1 MSAPAAAEK
10 RKLTMV
16 EAARLALAEEMR
28 RDPTVWCLGED
39 LGRGGVFQQYKGLQ
53 AEFGPARV
61 LDTPISEA
69 AIMGAAVG
77 AAMCG
82 TRPVVETR
90 YLDFTLCAAD
100 ELVNQA
106 AKARYMFGGQARVP
120 LVVRQP
126 TGLWMNCA
134 AQHSQS
140 LEAWWAH
147 MPGLVVLAP
156 ATPADS
162 YAMLKAAIRCDD
174 PVILLEHKELWG
186 VQGDVAI
193 SEAPDAQLGKA
204 RLCRAGRDVTIVAWS
219 ATVATCLDAAEALAR
234 EGIDAEVIDL
244 RCIWPW
250 DEAGVVA
257 SAAKTGRLLVVH
269 EAVQAAGFGAEIAA
283 TVAEATGARVKRL
296 GSPRIPVPFS
306 PALEAAFRR
315 TADEV
320 AAAARAMLRANA
332 PALTD

>member
-1 MSAPAAAEK
+1 MTQM
-10 RKLTMV
+10 TMV

-28 RDPTVWCLGED
+28 RDPTVWALGED

-53 AEFGPARV
+53 DEFGPARIA
-61 LDTPISEA
+61 DTPISEA

-82 TRPVVETR
+82 TRPIVETR

-120 LVVRQP
+120 MVVRQP

-156 ATPADS
+156 ATPGDS

-186 VQGDVAI
+186 VAGDV
-193 SEAPDAQLGKA
+193 E
-204 RLCRAGRDVTIVAWS
+204 
-219 ATVATCLDAAEALAR
+219 
-234 EGIDAEVIDL
+234 
-244 RCIWPW
+244 
-250 DEAGVVA
+250 
-257 SAAKTGRLLVVH
+257 
-269 EAVQAAGFGAEIAA
+269 
-283 TVAEATGARVKRL
+283 TGA
-296 GSPRIPVPFS
+296 P
-306 PALEAAFRR
+306 
-315 TADEV
+315 
-320 AAAARAMLRANA
+320 
-332 PALTD
+332 

>member
-1 MSAPAAAEK
+1 MTTRVVSI
-10 RKLTMV
+10 V
-16 EAARLALAEEMR
+16 EASRLALAEEMR
-28 RDPTVWCLGED
+28 RDPTVWALGED

-120 LVVRQP
+120 MVVRQP

-162 YAMLKAAIRCDD
+162 YAMMKAAIRADD

-186 VQGDVAI
+186 ITGEIVDG
-193 SEAPDAQLGKA
+193 EPDARLGRA
-204 RLCRAGRDVTIVAWS
+204 RVCRAGTDITIVAWS
-219 ATVATCLDAAEALAR
+219 QAVHISFAAADVLAR
-234 EGIDAEVIDL
+234 DGIAAEVIDL

-250 DEAGVVA
+250 DEEAVIA
-257 SAAKTGRLLVVH
+257 SAAKTKRLLVVH
-269 EAVQAAGFGAEIAA
+269 EAVLTAGFGAEVAA
-283 TVAEATGARVKRL
+283 TVAEATAVRVKRL

-315 TADEV
+315 TPEEI
-320 AAAARAMLRANA
+320 AAAARAMLAA
-332 PALTD
+332 H

>member
-1 MSAPAAAEK
+1 MSTM
-10 RKLTMV
+10 TMV
-16 EAARLALAEEMR
+16 EAVRLALAEEMR
-28 RDPTVWCLGED
+28 RDATVWALGED

-53 AEFGPARV
+53 AEFGPARIC
-61 LDTPISEA
+61 DTPISEA

-77 AAMCG
+77 AALCG

-156 ATPADS
+156 STPADA
-162 YAMLKAAIRCDD
+162 YAMMKAAIRCDD
-174 PVILLEHKELWG
+174 PVILLEHKELWSVTG
-186 VQGDVAI
+186 EVATG
-193 SEAPDAQLGKA
+193 EPDAQLGRA
-204 RLCRAGRDVTIVAWS
+204 RLCRPGRDLTIVSWS
-219 ATVATCLDAAEALAR
+219 ATVQVCLDAAAPLAR
-234 EGIDAEVIDL
+234 DGIEAEIIDL
-244 RCIWPW
+244 RSIWPW
-250 DEAGVVA
+250 DADTVTC
-257 SAAKTGRLLVVH
+257 SAARTGRLLVVH

-296 GSPRIPVPFS
+296 GSPRIPVPFA
-306 PALEAAFRR
+306 PNLEAAFRR
-315 TADEV
+315 TAPEI
-320 AAAARAMLRANA
+320 AAAAV
-332 PALTD
+332 ALAEGTRMHPDR

>member
-1 MSAPAAAEK
+1 MPAAIATRTRSRAPRPTIRSRARARSSSSSAWPRATGWRVAAAEAEIAAAIAEAE
-10 RKLTMV
+10 RAPQPRLEDALGEVQDIGAPAPFARARGAAMTVMSVV
-16 EAARLALAEEMR
+16 EASRRALAEEMR
-28 RDPTVWCLGED
+28 RDPTVWALGED

-61 LDTPISEA
+61 CDTPISEA

-120 LVVRQP
+120 IVVRQP

-162 YAMLKAAIRCDD
+162 YAMMKAAIRADD

-186 VQGDVAI
+186 ITGEVEEGRARRAPRQGAHL
-193 SEAPDAQLGKA
+193 P
-204 RLCRAGRDVTIVAWS
+204 RGRDVTIVSWS
-219 ATVATCLDAAEALAR
+219 LTCRPASTPPKCSRAT
-234 EGIDAEVIDL
+234 
-244 RCIWPW
+244 
-250 DEAGVVA
+250 A
-257 SAAKTGRLLVVH
+257 ST
-269 EAVQAAGFGAEIAA
+269 
-283 TVAEATGARVKRL
+283 
-296 GSPRIPVPFS
+296 PR
-306 PALEAAFRR
+306 
-315 TADEV
+315 
-320 AAAARAMLRANA
+320 
-332 PALTD
+332 

>member
-1 MSAPAAAEK
+1 MTAMSV
-10 RKLTMV
+10 V
-16 EAARLALAEEMR
+16 EASRRALAEEMR
-28 RDPTVWCLGED
+28 RDPTVWALGED

-53 AEFGPARV
+53 AEFGPARIC
-61 LDTPISEA
+61 DTPISEA

-82 TRPVVETR
+82 TRPVVECR

-120 LVVRQP
+120 IVVRQP

-162 YAMLKAAIRCDD
+162 YAMMKAAIRADD

-186 VQGDVAI
+186 ITGDV
-193 SEAPDAQLGKA
+193 EEGEPDARLGRA
-204 RLCRAGRDVTIVAWS
+204 CIRRAGRDVTIVAWS
-219 ATVATCLDAAEALAR
+219 LTVQTCLDAAESLAR
-234 EGIDAEVIDL
+234 DGIGAEVIDL

-250 DEAGVVA
+250 DQETIAA
-257 SAAKTGRLLVVH
+257 SAARTGRLLVVH
-269 EAVQAAGFGAEIAA
+269 EAVLAAGFGAEIAA
-283 TVAEATGARVKRL
+283 TVAEATGARVKRI

-315 TADEV
+315 TPDDI
-320 AAAARAMLRANA
+320 AAGARALLAA
-332 PALTD
+332 

>member
-1 MSAPAAAEK
+1 MTAM
-10 RKLTMV
+10 TIV
-16 EAARLALAEEMR
+16 EASRRALAEEMR
-28 RDPTVWCLGED
+28 RDPTVWALGED

-61 LDTPISEA
+61 CDTPISEA

-120 LVVRQP
+120 IVVRQP

-162 YAMLKAAIRCDD
+162 YAMMKAAIRCDD

-186 VQGDVAI
+186 VTGEVEEG
-193 SEAPDAQLGKA
+193 EADARLGKT
-204 RLCRAGRDVTIVAWS
+204 RICRAGRDVTIVSWS
-219 ATVATCLDAAEALAR
+219 LTVQACLDAADALAR
-234 EGIDAEVIDL
+234 ERIDAEVIDL

-250 DEAGVVA
+250 DQDAIIA
-257 SAAKTGRLLVVH
+257 SAAKTKRLLVVH
-269 EAVQAAGFGAEIAA
+269 EAVLTAGFGAEIAA
-283 TVAEATGARVKRL
+283 TVAEACGARVKRL

-306 PALEAAFRR
+306 PSLEAAFRR
-315 TADEV
+315 TPEEV
-320 AAAARAMLRANA
+320 AAAVRALLKA
-332 PALTD
+332 

>member
-1 MSAPAAAEK
+1 MTAPA
-10 RKLTMV
+10 RDMTMV
-16 EAARLALAEEMR
+16 EASRLALAEEMR
-28 RDPTVWCLGED
+28 RDPTVWALGED

-53 AEFGPARV
+53 AEFGPARI

-120 LVVRQP
+120 MVVRQP

-162 YAMLKAAIRCDD
+162 YAMMKAAIRADD

-186 VQGDVAI
+186 MTGEIADG
-193 SEAPDAQLGKA
+193 EAEA
-204 RLCRAGRDVTIVAWS
+204 RLGRARVCRAGADITIVAWS
-219 ATVATCLDAAEALAR
+219 QAVHITLAAAEALAR
-234 EGIDAEVIDL
+234 EGIAAEVIDL

-250 DEAGVVA
+250 DEEAVIA
-257 SAAKTGRLLVVH
+257 SAAKTGCLLVVH
-269 EAVQAAGFGAEIAA
+269 EAVQTAGFGAEIAA

-315 TADEV
+315 TPDEI
-320 AAAARAMLRANA
+320 AAAARAMLDMKSPEGA
-332 PALTD
+332 

>member
-1 MSAPAAAEK
+1 MT
-10 RKLTMV
+10 TMTIV
-16 EAARLALAEEMR
+16 EASRRALAEEMR
-28 RDPTVWCLGED
+28 RDRTVWALGED
-39 LGRGGVFQQYKGLQ
+39 LGRGGVFQQYMGLQ
-53 AEFGPARV
+53 SEFGPARV
-61 LDTPISEA
+61 CDTPISEA

-120 LVVRQP
+120 IVVRQP

-162 YAMLKAAIRCDD
+162 YAMMKAAIRADD

-186 VQGDVAI
+186 ITGDVD
-193 SEAPDAQLGKA
+193 EGEPDARLGQA
-204 RLCRAGRDVTIVAWS
+204 RICRPGRDVTIVSWS
-219 ATVATCLDAAEALAR
+219 LTVQTCLDAAEALAR

-250 DEAGVVA
+250 DREAIIA
-257 SAAKTGRLLVVH
+257 SAEKTKRLLVVH
-269 EAVQAAGFGAEIAA
+269 EAVLTAGFGAEIAA
-283 TVAEATGARVKRL
+283 RLAEESMYDLLAPVERVTGYDTHIPLFRL
-296 GSPRIPVPFS
+296 EMKYLPSVDRI
-306 PALEAAFRR
+306 
-315 TADEV
+315 V
-320 AAAARAMLRANA
+320 AAAKRTLAAS
-332 PALTD
+332 

>member
-1 MSAPAAAEK
+1 MTVMSV
-10 RKLTMV
+10 V
-16 EAARLALAEEMR
+16 EASRRALAEEMR
-28 RDPTVWCLGED
+28 RDPTVWALGED

-61 LDTPISEA
+61 CDTPISEA

-120 LVVRQP
+120 IVVRQP

-162 YAMLKAAIRCDD
+162 YAMMKAAIRADD

-186 VQGDVAI
+186 VTGEV
-193 SEAPDAQLGKA
+193 EEGEPDARLGKA
-204 RLCRAGRDVTIVAWS
+204 RICRAGRDVTIVSWS
-219 ATVATCLDAAEALAR
+219 LTVQTCLDAADALAR
-234 EGIDAEVIDL
+234 DGVEAEVIDL

-250 DEAGVVA
+250 DEEGIIA
-257 SAAKTGRLLVVH
+257 SVAKTKRLLVVH
-269 EAVQAAGFGAEIAA
+269 EAVLTAGFGAEIAA
-283 TVAEATGARVKRL
+283 TAAEATGARVKRL

-306 PALEAAFRR
+306 PTLEAAFRR
-315 TADEV
+315 TPEEIAT
-320 AAAARAMLRANA
+320 AARAMAA
-332 PALTD
+332 V

>member
-1 MSAPAAAEK
+1 MTNM
-10 RKLTMV
+10 TMV
-16 EAARLALAEEMR
+16 EAARRALAEEMR
-28 RDPTVWCLGED
+28 RDPTVWVLGED

-53 AEFGPARV
+53 AEFGPARIC
-61 LDTPISEA
+61 DTPISEA

-120 LVVRQP
+120 MVVRQP

-186 VQGDVAI
+186 ISGEVA
-193 SEAPDAQLGKA
+193 EGNGAGEPDAALGRA
-204 RLCRAGRDVTIVAWS
+204 RVCRSGDDVTIVAWS
-219 ATVATCLDAAEALAR
+219 QALHIALAASELLAR
-234 EGIDAEVIDL
+234 EGISPEVIDL

-250 DEAGVVA
+250 DQETVIA
-257 SAAKTGRLLVVH
+257 SAATTKRLLVVQ
-269 EAVQAAGFGAEIAA
+269 EAVLTGGFGAEVAA

-315 TADEV
+315 TPEEIAQ
-320 AAAARAMLRANA
+320 AARAMLS
-332 PALTD
+332 

>member
-1 MSAPAAAEK
+1 MTAM
-10 RKLTMV
+10 TIV
-16 EAARLALAEEMR
+16 EASRRALAEEMR
-28 RDPTVWCLGED
+28 RDSTVWALGED

-61 LDTPISEA
+61 CDTPISEA
-69 AIMGAAVG
+69 AIMGAAIG

-120 LVVRQP
+120 IVVRQP

-156 ATPADS
+156 STPADS
-162 YAMLKAAIRCDD
+162 YAMMKAAIRADD

-186 VQGDVAI
+186 VTGDVEE
-193 SEAPDAQLGKA
+193 SERDARLGKA
-204 RLCRAGRDVTIVAWS
+204 RVCRAGKDVTIVSWS
-219 ATVATCLDAAEALAR
+219 ATVRTCIDAAETLAR

-250 DEAGVVA
+250 DAETIIA
-257 SAAKTGRLLVVH
+257 SAEKTKRLLVVH
-269 EAVQAAGFGAEIAA
+269 EAVLTAGFGAEIAA
-283 TVAEATGARVKRL
+283 TVAEATTARVKRL

-315 TADEV
+315 TPEEII
-320 AAAARAMLRANA
+320 AAVKAFS
-332 PALTD
+332 

>member
-1 MSAPAAAEK
+1 MTLMSI
-10 RKLTMV
+10 V
-16 EAARLALAEEMR
+16 EASRRALADEMR
-28 RDPTVWCLGED
+28 RDPTVWALGED
-39 LGRGGVFQQYKGLQ
+39 LRRGGVFQQYKGLQ

-61 LDTPISEA
+61 CDTPISEA

-82 TRPVVETR
+82 TRPVIETR

-120 LVVRQP
+120 IVVRQP

-147 MPGLVVLAP
+147 MPGLVALAP

-186 VQGDVAI
+186 VTGEV
-193 SEAPDAQLGKA
+193 EEGEPDARLGQA
-204 RLCRAGRDVTIVAWS
+204 RICRSGSDVTIVAWS
-219 ATVATCLDAAEALAR
+219 ATVAVCLEAAEALAR
-234 EGIDAEVIDL
+234 DRIGAEVIDL

-250 DEAGVVA
+250 DQETILA
-257 SAAKTGRLLVVH
+257 STAKTKRLLVVH
-269 EAVQAAGFGAEIAA
+269 EAVLAAGFGAEIAA
-283 TVAEATGARVKRL
+283 SVAEATGARVKRL

-315 TADEV
+315 TPEEV
-320 AAAARAMLRANA
+320 AAAALGLAS
-332 PALTD
+332 

>member
-1 MSAPAAAEK
+1 VAVMSI
-10 RKLTMV
+10 V
-16 EAARLALAEEMR
+16 EASRRALAEEMR
-28 RDPTVWCLGED
+28 RDRTVWALGED
-39 LGRGGVFQQYKGLQ
+39 LGRGGVFQQYKGLL
-53 AEFGPARV
+53 AEFGPARIC
-61 LDTPISEA
+61 DTPISEA

-120 LVVRQP
+120 MVVRQP
-126 TGLWMNCA
+126 AGLWMNCA

-156 ATPADS
+156 STPADS
-162 YAMLKAAIRCDD
+162 YAMMKAAIRADD

-186 VQGDVAI
+186 VTGEVKADSSAG
-193 SEAPDAQLGKA
+193 EPDARLGKA
-204 RLCRAGRDVTIVAWS
+204 RTCRAGGDVTLVAWS
-219 ATVATCLDAAEALAR
+219 ATVQTSLDAAEALAR
-234 EGIDAEVIDL
+234 DGIEAEVIDL

-250 DEAGVVA
+250 DEQAIIA
-257 SAAKTGRLLVVH
+257 SAEKTKRLLVVH
-269 EAVQAAGFGAEIAA
+269 EAVLTAGFGAEIAA

-315 TADEV
+315 TPAEIV
-320 AAAARAMLRANA
+320 AAVRSW
-332 PALTD
+332 

>member
-1 MSAPAAAEK
+1 MTSM
-10 RKLTMV
+10 TMV

-28 RDPTVWCLGED
+28 RDPTVWALGED

-61 LDTPISEA
+61 CDTPISEA

-120 LVVRQP
+120 MVVRQP

-156 ATPADS
+156 ATPADG

-186 VQGDVAI
+186 IAGEVPDGAA
-193 SEAPDAQLGKA
+193 EPDAALGRA
-204 RLCRAGRDVTIVAWS
+204 RICRAGGDVTIVAWS
-219 ATVATCLDAAEALAR
+219 QAVHIALAAAEAMAC
-234 EGIDAEVIDL
+234 EGISAEVIDL

-250 DEAGVVA
+250 DEETVIA
-257 SAAKTGRLLVVH
+257 SAARTKRLLVVH
-269 EAVQAAGFGAEIAA
+269 EAVLTGGFGAEVAA
-283 TVAEATGARVKRL
+283 TVAEVTGARVKRL

-315 TADEV
+315 TPEEI
-320 AAAARAMLRANA
+320 AAAVAML
-332 PALTD
+332 

>member
-1 MSAPAAAEK
+1 MTAMSI
-10 RKLTMV
+10 V
-16 EAARLALAEEMR
+16 EAARRALGEEMR
-28 RDPTVWCLGED
+28 RDKTVWALGED

-53 AEFGPARV
+53 AEFGAARI

-120 LVVRQP
+120 IVVRQP

-186 VQGDVAI
+186 LTGEVEEGDV
-193 SEAPDAQLGKA
+193 DAQLGKA
-204 RLCRAGRDVTIVAWS
+204 RICRTGKDVTIVSWS
-219 ATVATCLDAAEALAR
+219 LTLHTCLAAAEALAR
-234 EGIDAEVIDL
+234 DGIDAEVIDL

-250 DEAGVVA
+250 DQDAVIA
-257 SAAKTGRLLVVH
+257 SAEKTRRLLVVH
-269 EAVQAAGFGAEIAA
+269 EAVLTSGFGAEVAA

-306 PALEAAFRR
+306 PPLEAAFRR
-315 TADEV
+315 TPEEISNAV
-320 AAAARAMLRANA
+320 RAL
-332 PALTD
+332 LD

>member
-1 MSAPAAAEK
+1 MTVMSI
-10 RKLTMV
+10 V
-16 EAARLALAEEMR
+16 EASRRALAEEMR
-28 RDPTVWCLGED
+28 RDPTVWVLGED
-39 LGRGGVFQQYKGLQ
+39 LGRGGVFQQYQGLQ
-53 AEFGPARV
+53 AEFGPARIC
-61 LDTPISEA
+61 DTPISEA

-82 TRPVVETR
+82 TRPIVETR

-120 LVVRQP
+120 IVVRQP

-162 YAMLKAAIRCDD
+162 YAMMKAAIRVDD

-186 VQGDVAI
+186 ITGEIDAD
-193 SEAPDAQLGKA
+193 SSAGEPDARLGKA
-204 RLCRAGRDVTIVAWS
+204 RICRAGRDVTIVSWS
-219 ATVATCLDAAEALAR
+219 LTMQACLDAAEALAR
-234 EGIDAEVIDL
+234 DGIDAEVIDL

-250 DEAGVVA
+250 DEETIIA
-257 SAAKTGRLLVVH
+257 SAAKTKRLLVVH
-269 EAVQAAGFGAEIAA
+269 EAVLTADFGAEVVA

-315 TADEV
+315 NPEEI
-320 AAAARAMLRANA
+320 AAAVRTL
-332 PALTD
+332 LS